1 MNNES
6 MKIARRTLLGRC
18 TGVSIGAMALASL
31 LRQSLAAEES
41 TVEPIGIPDLPH
53 FAPRAKQVIF
63 LTQSGVPSQIGTW
76 NCRTPFRK

>member
-1 MNNES
+1 MNEK
-6 MKIARRTLLGRC
+6 MEIARRLFLGKC

-31 LRQSLAAEES
+31 LRQSLAAEGS